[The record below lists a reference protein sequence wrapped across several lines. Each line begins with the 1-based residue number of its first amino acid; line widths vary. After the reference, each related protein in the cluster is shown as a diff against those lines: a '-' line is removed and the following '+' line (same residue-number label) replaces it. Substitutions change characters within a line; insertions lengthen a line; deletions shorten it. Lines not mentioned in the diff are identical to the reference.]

1 MRKVTIKKLCEEII
15 KAGREVLELNG
26 GLDIRFVL
34 EDRVGK
40 WIDTLP
46 KEDGDEWEDI

>member
-1 MRKVTIKKLCEEII
+1 MSIKQLCEEII
-15 KAGREVLELNG
+15 KAGKEVLELNG
-26 GLDIRFVL
+26 GRDIRFVL

-46 KEDGDEWEDI
+46 KEDKDEAYFPSW